1 VVGIESMFSMMNHDD
16 LERLVLD
23 TVGNPDYQPVKPRV
37 LAKQLNL
44 PSDARRELKKAVK
57 SLVKKGKLA
66 YGSSHLVRLA
76 TTNVRSDA
84 VGIFHRAAG
93 GFGFVRLRD
102 AQEGTDQLADVYI
115 PARKTLDASTGDLVR
130 VRMGRR
136 PGVKG
141 ARRPGVKGERRTG
154 QIVEVIERETHQFV
168 GTYFEQAGAGYVQID
183 GTLFAKPIL
192 VGDARAKRAQPHD
205 KVVIEMV
212 RFPSHAH
219 WGEGVITE
227 VLGDRGAPGVDTMLV
242 VREFDLPQAFAD
254 DALGAARRE
263 ADRFDGTIGKGRLD
277 LTHLAVVTI
286 DPVDARDFD
295 DAISLEQIDNDHWRL
310 GVHIADV
317 AHFVRPKT
325 PLDREA
331 RERATSVYLP
341 DRVIPMLP
349 EIISN
354 NLASLQPDQ
363 VRYVM
368 TAFLELTGDGTRVS
382 TELCSAAI
390 KSRRRFTYEEVD
402 DFLADR
408 GKWKKKLKPDVHRL
422 LSDMHR
428 LAVILRGRR
437 IERGAIDLALPEV
450 KLDIDR
456 RGRVRG
462 AFRVERTESHQI
474 IEEFMLAANEAV
486 AEYLRDR
493 KLHFLRRIH
502 ESPDP
507 VKLKALSEFV
517 RELKVPS
524 GSLTS
529 RFEIQRLLAKVVNS
543 PLQDAVNYAVLRS
556 MQKAIYSPRDVG
568 HYALAS
574 DCYCHFTSPIR
585 RYPDLTVHRMI
596 DSLVRG
602 RRPVGELGTL
612 VALAEHCSQRQQ
624 RAEAAEREL
633 TKLKLLGYLS
643 TRIGQAMD
651 AVVTGVESFG
661 LFVQGIPLPA
671 EGLIHV
677 TSLMDDYYDYDKTT
691 HTLAGRRAGNSYRL
705 GDALRVEIAHV
716 DLDRRELDFRLIS
729 KLAPGGGTKP
739 SPHVTGR
746 RAAVPKRRAR
756 AGRNARPQPKKNA
769 AKKKKTRRTR
779 RQRRD

>member
-1 VVGIESMFSMMNHDD
+1 MMNNDD

-37 LAKQLNL
+37 LAEQLNL
-44 PSDARRELKKAVK
+44 PSDSHRELKKAVK
-57 SLVKKGKLA
+57 RLVKKGKLA
-66 YGSSHLVRLA
+66 YGASHLVRPA
-76 TTNVRSDA
+76 TANVKSDL

-102 AQEGTDQLADVYI
+102 AQERTDPLADIYI
-115 PARKTLDASTGDLVR
+115 PARKTVDASTGDLVR
-130 VRMGRR
+130 VRCRH
-136 PGVKG
+136 
-141 ARRPGVKGERRTG
+141 RPGVKGERRTG
-154 QIVEVIERETHQFV
+154 EIVEVIERETHQFV
-168 GTYFEQAGAGYVQID
+168 GTYLEQAGAGYVQID
-183 GTLFAKPIL
+183 GTLFAQPIL
-192 VGDARAKRAQPHD
+192 VADARVIGAQPLD

-219 WGEGVITE
+219 RGEGVITE
-227 VLGDRGAPGVDTMLV
+227 VLGDRGAPGVDTMLI
-242 VREFDLPQAFAD
+242 VREFDLPQTFAED
-254 DALGAARRE
+254 TLDAARRE
-263 ADRFDGTIGKGRLD
+263 ADRFDGTIGKGRVD

-331 RERATSVYLP
+331 RERGTSVYLP

-363 VRYVM
+363 VRYVL
-368 TAFLELTGDGTRVS
+368 TAFLELTGDGARVS
-382 TELCSAAI
+382 TELSSAAI

-402 DFLADR
+402 DFLADQ
-408 GKWKKKLKPDVHRL
+408 GKWKRKLKPDVHRL

-428 LAVILRGRR
+428 LAVILRTRR
-437 IERGAIDLALPEV
+437 IKRGAIDLALPEV
-450 KLDIDR
+450 KLDIDK

-493 KLHFLRRIH
+493 KLYFLRRIH

-529 RFEIQRLLAKVVNS
+529 RFEIQRLLAKVADS
-543 PLQDAVNYAVLRS
+543 PQQDAVNYAVLRS

-585 RYPDLTVHRMI
+585 RYPDLTVHRML
-596 DSLVRG
+596 DALTRG
-602 RRPVGELGTL
+602 RRPVAELGVL

-643 TRIGQAMD
+643 TRFGQAMD

-677 TSLMDDYYDYDKTT
+677 TSLMDDYYDYDKTS

-729 KLAPGGGTKP
+729 KLSPGGGRIASAQGTRR
-739 SPHVTGR
+739 R
-746 RAAVPKRRAR
+746 RATPQRTTRS
-756 AGRNARPQPKKNA
+756 GRTARPQPKKNA

-779 RQRRD
+779 RRRRNGTT